1 MATGVSQPHP
11 RGKFR
16 LAYLL
21 LAAAVVAAGVLF
33 FAIQNRSSETSGTS
47 AGAAEVQWGS
57 FQPAGLTQDRI
68 QQIAL
73 HVGSTYRT
81 RGHHQLVA
89 VSASIPPAYQNDLR
103 ITQYV
108 LSYQDKGQTSYQA
121 VPIGSNNVLYEM
133 CGLGPACSIASGKA
147 STDRFRLL
155 RRGALELA
163 LYTFHYTDVGSVVT
177 FLPPKKGER
186 PQFVFLFLRTQFEQ
200 QGLLAKPLD
209 AILAEPTPP
218 PAKAIPAAEAA
229 TIDGITEP
237 DLYRFRYTSDQQG
250 GVLLVFDPPG
260 GQ

>member
-1 MATGVSQPHP
+1 VAGGVSSYSG
-11 RGKFR
+11 RFG
-16 LAYLL
+16 LGYAVLGVV
-21 LAAAVVAAGVLF
+21 AVVAVVALVVLLS
-33 FAIQNRSSETSGTS
+33 RSPGATATTSQLEQT
-47 AGAAEVQWGS
+47 WGS
-57 FQPAGLTQDRI
+57 FHPAGLTQDRI

-81 RGHHQLVA
+81 KPKHGHQLVA
-89 VSASIPPAYQNDLR
+89 VSASIPPAYQNNLP

-121 VPIGSNNVLYEM
+121 VPISSNNVLYEM
-133 CGLGPACSIASGKA
+133 CGLGPQCAIAHGKA

-155 RRGALELA
+155 RREALELA

-177 FLPPKKGER
+177 FLPPKKGQQ
-186 PQFVFLFLRTQFEQ
+186 PQYVFLFLRTQFEQ
-200 QGLLAKPLD
+200 QGLLAKPLS

-250 GVLLVFDPPG
+250 GVLLVFDPPAA
-260 GQ
+260 Q

>member
-1 MATGVSQPHP
+1 VAGGVKAHSG
-11 RGKFR
+11 RFG
-16 LAYLL
+16 LAYAA
-21 LAAAVVAAGVLF
+21 LAVFAVLALVALVAVLSRPS
-33 FAIQNRSSETSGTS
+33 ATVVTATSPGETWGT
-47 AGAAEVQWGS
+47 

-81 RGHHQLVA
+81 KDHHQLVA
-89 VSASIPPAYQNDLR
+89 VSASIPPAYQNNLP

-108 LSYQDKGQTSYQA
+108 LSFPDNGRTSYQA

-133 CGLGPACSIASGKA
+133 CGLGPKCSIANGKA
-147 STDRFRLL
+147 SAERGRLL
-155 RRGALELA
+155 RREALELA

-177 FLPPKKGER
+177 FLPPKKGEQ
-186 PQFVFLFLRTQFEQ
+186 PQFVFLFLRTQFAQ
-200 QGLLAKPLD
+200 QGILAKPLD
-209 AILAEPTPP
+209 AILSEPTPP
-218 PAKAIPAAEAA
+218 PAKAIPASEAA
-229 TIDGITEP
+229 TIDGITDQ

>member
-1 MATGVSQPHP
+1 MAAGVSQPHP

-21 LAAAVVAAGVLF
+21 LVLAVVLAGVLF
-33 FAIQNRSSETSGTS
+33 FAVRDSSSDN
-47 AGAAEVQWGS
+47 AGAAGVSQESWGN
-57 FQPAGLTQDRI
+57 FRPAGLTQDRI

-81 RGHHQLVA
+81 KADHQLVS
-89 VSASIPPAYQNDLR
+89 VSASIPPVYQNDLK

-108 LSYQDKGQTSYQA
+108 LSFTDGGQTNYQA
-121 VPIGSNNVLYEM
+121 VPIGANNVLYEM
-133 CGLGPACSIASGKA
+133 CGLGPQCAIRTGKA
-147 STDRFRLL
+147 STARFRLL
-155 RRGALELA
+155 RREALELA

-186 PQFVFLFLRTQFEQ
+186 PQFVFLFLRSQFEE
-200 QGLLAKPLD
+200 QGILAKPLG

-218 PAKAIPAAEAA
+218 PAAEMSAAEAA

-250 GVLLVFDPPG
+250 GVLLVFDPLA

>member
-1 MATGVSQPHP
+1 MAAGVSQPHP

-16 LAYLL
+16 LAYVL
-21 LAAAVVAAGVLF
+21 LAAAVIAAVVLF
-33 FAIQNRSSETSGTS
+33 FAIRGTS
-47 AGAAEVQWGS
+47 SPTVVTSVAAEESWGN

-81 RGHHQLVA
+81 KDHHQLVA
-89 VSASIPPAYQNDLR
+89 VSASIPPAYQNNLP

-108 LSYQDKGQTSYQA
+108 LSFPDNGRTSYQA

-133 CGLGPACSIASGKA
+133 CGLGPKCSIAKGKA
-147 STDRFRLL
+147 STERGRLL
-155 RRGALELA
+155 RREALELA

-177 FLPPKKGER
+177 FLPPKKGEQ

-200 QGLLAKPLD
+200 QGILAKPLD
-209 AILAEPTPP
+209 AILSEATPP
-218 PAKAIPAAEAA
+218 PAKAIPASEAA
-229 TIDGITEP
+229 TIDGITEQ
-237 DLYRFRYTSDQQG
+237 DLYRYRYTSDQQG

>member
-1 MATGVSQPHP
+1 MAAGLSQQHP

-21 LAAAVVAAGVLF
+21 LVAAVVAAAVLF
-33 FAIQNRSSETSGTS
+33 LAIENRSSTPGETSAA
-47 AGAAEVQWGS
+47 AGETWGN

-73 HVGSTYRT
+73 HVGASYRT
-81 RGHHQLVA
+81 AKHHQLVA
-89 VSASIPPAYQNDLR
+89 VSASIPPVYQNDLK

-108 LSYQDKGQTSYQA
+108 LSYNDGGQVNYQA

-133 CGLGPACSIASGKA
+133 CGLGPKCAINSGKA
-147 STDRFRLL
+147 TQDRGRLL
-155 RRGALELA
+155 RREALELA

-177 FLPPKKGER
+177 FLPPKKGEQ
-186 PQFVFLFLRTQFEQ
+186 PQFVFLFLRTQFVA
-200 QGLLAKPLD
+200 QGILAKPLD
-209 AILAEPTPP
+209 AILSEPTPP
-218 PAKAIPAAEAA
+218 PAASISAAEAA

-250 GVLLVFDPPG
+250 GVLLVFDPLV

>member
-1 MATGVSQPHP
+1 MSPHS
-11 RGKFR
+11 GKFG
-16 LAYLL
+16 LAYAALG
-21 LAAAVVAAGVLF
+21 AAAVI
-33 FAIQNRSSETSGTS
+33 AIGAFVILLGRSSDATTTP
-47 AGAAEVQWGS
+47 AAADATWGN
-57 FQPAGLTQDRI
+57 FRPAGLTQDRI

-81 RGHHQLVA
+81 KADRQLVS
-89 VSASIPPAYQNDLR
+89 VSASIPPVYQNDLK

-108 LSYQDKGQTSYQA
+108 LSYNDGGQTNYQA
-121 VPIGSNNVLYEM
+121 VPIGANNVLYEM
-133 CGLGPACSIASGKA
+133 CGLGPQCAIRTGKA
-147 STDRFRLL
+147 STARFRLL
-155 RRGALELA
+155 RREALELA

-186 PQFVFLFLRTQFEQ
+186 PQFVFLFLRSQFEE
-200 QGLLAKPLD
+200 QGILAKPLG

-218 PAKAIPAAEAA
+218 AAAAMSAAEAA

-250 GVLLVFDPPG
+250 GVLLVFDPLA

>member
-1 MATGVSQPHP
+1 VSQSHP

-16 LAYLL
+16 LAYVL
-21 LAAAVVAAGVLF
+21 LAVAAVLAAVLFLTVRGGSSQKNAAG
-33 FAIQNRSSETSGTS
+33 AGTIDES
-47 AGAAEVQWGS
+47 WGN

-81 RGHHQLVA
+81 KGHHQLVA
-89 VSASIPPAYQNDLR
+89 VSASIPPAYQNNLP

-121 VPIGSNNVLYEM
+121 VPISSNNVLYEM
-133 CGLGPACSIASGKA
+133 CGLGPQCAIAQGKA

-155 RRGALELA
+155 RREALELA

-177 FLPPKKGER
+177 FLPPKKGQQ
-186 PQFVFLFLRTQFEQ
+186 PQYVFLFLRTRFEQ
-200 QGLLAKPLD
+200 QGLLAKPLN
-209 AILAEPTPP
+209 AILTESTPP

-250 GVLLVFDPPG
+250 GVLLVFDPPAV
-260 GQ
+260 Q

>member
-1 MATGVSQPHP
+1 VAGGVKSHSG
-11 RGKFR
+11 RFG
-16 LAYLL
+16 LAYAA
-21 LAAAVVAAGVLF
+21 LAVFAVLALVALVAVLSRPS
-33 FAIQNRSSETSGTS
+33 ATVVTATSPGET
-47 AGAAEVQWGS
+47 WGN

-81 RGHHQLVA
+81 KDHHQLVA
-89 VSASIPPAYQNDLR
+89 VSASIPPAYQNNLP

-108 LSYQDKGQTSYQA
+108 LSFPDNGRTSYQA

-133 CGLGPACSIASGKA
+133 CGLGPKCSIANGKA
-147 STDRFRLL
+147 STERGRLL
-155 RRGALELA
+155 RREALELA

-177 FLPPKKGER
+177 FLPPKKGEQ
-186 PQFVFLFLRTQFEQ
+186 PQFVFLFLRTQFAQ
-200 QGLLAKPLD
+200 QGILAKPLD
-209 AILAEPTPP
+209 AILSEPTPP
-218 PAKAIPAAEAA
+218 PATAIPASEAA
-229 TIDGITEP
+229 TIDGITEQ

>member
-16 LAYLL
+16 VAYLV
-21 LAAAVVAAGVLF
+21 LAVAVVVAGVLF
-33 FAIQNRSSETSGTS
+33 FVMHDRSSQTAGTS
-47 AGAAEVQWGS
+47 IAAEETWGT
-57 FQPAGLTQDRI
+57 FHPAGLTQDRV

-81 RGHHQLVA
+81 TGHHQLVA
-89 VSASIPPAYQNDLR
+89 VSASIPPAYQNNLP

-108 LSYQDKGQTSYQA
+108 LSFQNNGQTSYQA
-121 VPIGSNNVLYEM
+121 IPISSNNVLYEM
-133 CGLGPACSIASGKA
+133 CGLGPQCSIASGKA

-155 RRGALELA
+155 RREALELA
-163 LYTFHYTDVGSVVT
+163 LYTFHYTGVGSVVT

-186 PQFVFLFLRTQFEQ
+186 AQYVFLFLRTQFEQ

-209 AILAEPTPP
+209 AILSESKPP
-218 PAKAIPAAEAA
+218 PATAIPAAEAA

-250 GVLLVFDPPG
+250 GVLLVFDPPAA
-260 GQ
+260 Q

>member
-1 MATGVSQPHP
+1 VSQPHP

-16 LAYLL
+16 VAYLV
-21 LAAAVVAAGVLF
+21 LAVAVVVAGVLF
-33 FAIQNRSSETSGTS
+33 LVMHDRPAQTAGTS
-47 AGAAEVQWGS
+47 VAAEETWGT

-81 RGHHQLVA
+81 KGHHQLVA
-89 VSASIPPAYQNDLR
+89 VSASIPPAYQNNLP

-108 LSYQDKGQTSYQA
+108 LSFQNNGQTSYQA
-121 VPIGSNNVLYEM
+121 IPIGANNVLYEM
-133 CGLGPACSIASGKA
+133 CGLGPQCSIASGKA

-155 RRGALELA
+155 RREALELA

-186 PQFVFLFLRTQFEQ
+186 PQFVFLFLRTAFEQ
-200 QGLLAKPLD
+200 QGLLAKPLS
-209 AILAEPTPP
+209 AILSEPTPP
-218 PAKAIPAAEAA
+218 PAAAIPAAEAA

-250 GVLLVFDPPG
+250 GVLLVFDPPAL
-260 GQ
+260 Q

>member
-1 MATGVSQPHP
+1 VARGVSSHSG
-11 RGKFR
+11 RFG
-16 LAYLL
+16 LGYAVLG
-21 LAAAVVAAGVLF
+21 AVAVVAIAALVILLG
-33 FAIQNRSSETSGTS
+33 RSAKPTVTT
-47 AGAAEVQWGS
+47 AAAEVQWGD
-57 FQPAGLTQDRI
+57 FQPAGLTQSRI
-68 QQIAL
+68 EQIAL

-81 RGHHQLVA
+81 KDHHQLVA
-89 VSASIPPAYQNDLR
+89 VSPSIPPAYQNNLP

-108 LSYQDKGQTSYQA
+108 LSFQENGQTTYQA
-121 VPIGSNNVLYEM
+121 IPISSNNVLYEM
-133 CGLGPACSIASGKA
+133 CGLGPQCSIATGKA

-155 RRGALELA
+155 RREALELA
-163 LYTFHYTDVGSVVT
+163 LYTFHYTGVGSVVT

-186 PQFVFLFLRTQFEQ
+186 AQYVFLFLRTQFEQ

-209 AILAEPTPP
+209 AILSESKPP
-218 PAKAIPAAEAA
+218 PATAIPAAEAA

>member
-1 MATGVSQPHP
+1 MAAGVSQPHP

-16 LAYLL
+16 LAYML
-21 LAAAVVAAGVLF
+21 LAAAIVAAGVLF
-33 FAIQNRSSETSGTS
+33 FVVRDTSSDTAATSVATEE
-47 AGAAEVQWGS
+47 AWGN

-81 RGHHQLVA
+81 KGHHQLVA
-89 VSASIPPAYQNDLR
+89 VSASIPPAYQNNLP

-108 LSYQDKGQTSYQA
+108 LSFQDKGQTSYQA

-133 CGLGPACSIASGKA
+133 CGLGPKCSIASGKA
-147 STDRFRLL
+147 STERGRLL
-155 RRGALELA
+155 RREALELA

-177 FLPPKKGER
+177 FLPPKKGEQ
-186 PQFVFLFLRTQFEQ
+186 PQYVFLFLRTQFEQ
-200 QGLLAKPLD
+200 QGLLAKPLE
-209 AILAEPTPP
+209 AILSESTPP
-218 PAKAIPAAEAA
+218 PATAIPASEAA

-237 DLYRFRYTSDQQG
+237 DLYRYRYTSDQQG

>member
-1 MATGVSQPHP
+1 MAAGVSQTHP

-21 LAAAVVAAGVLF
+21 LAAAVVVAGVLF
-33 FAIQNRSSETSGTS
+33 FVIDGSSSNTSRTQL
-47 AGAAEVQWGS
+47 AAEDSWGS

-81 RGHHQLVA
+81 TGHHQLVA
-89 VSASIPPAYQNDLR
+89 VSASIPPAYQNNLP

-108 LSYQDKGQTSYQA
+108 LSFPDNGQTSYQA

-133 CGLGPACSIASGKA
+133 CGLGPKCSIADGKA
-147 STDRFRLL
+147 STERGRLL
-155 RRGALELA
+155 RREALELA
-163 LYTFHYTDVGSVVT
+163 LYTFHYTNVGSVVT

-218 PAKAIPAAEAA
+218 PAKAIPASEAA

-237 DLYRFRYTSDQQG
+237 DLYRYRYTSDQQG

>member
-1 MATGVSQPHP
+1 VAGRVSSYSG
-11 RGKFR
+11 RFG
-16 LAYLL
+16 LGYAVLG
-21 LAAAVVAAGVLF
+21 AVAVVAVVALVVLLS
-33 FAIQNRSSETSGTS
+33 RS
-47 AGAAEVQWGS
+47 AGATATTSPVEQAWGG

-73 HVGSTYRT
+73 HVASTYRT
-81 RGHHQLVA
+81 KPKHGHQLVA
-89 VSASIPPAYQNDLR
+89 VSASIPPAYQNNLP

-108 LSYQDKGQTSYQA
+108 LSYQDKGQTS
-121 VPIGSNNVLYEM
+121 SNNVLYEM
-133 CGLGPACSIASGKA
+133 CGLGPQCAIARGKA

-155 RRGALELA
+155 RREALELA

-177 FLPPKKGER
+177 FLPPRKGQR
-186 PQFVFLFLRTQFEQ
+186 PQYVFLFLRTQFDH
-200 QGLLAKPLD
+200 QGLLAKPLN

-250 GVLLVFDPPG
+250 GVLLVFDPPA

>member
-1 MATGVSQPHP
+1 MATGVSQTHP
-11 RGKFR
+11 RGRFR

-21 LAAAVVAAGVLF
+21 LAAAVVVAGVLF
-33 FAIQNRSSETSGTS
+33 FVIDGSSSNTSGRQL
-47 AGAAEVQWGS
+47 AGEDSWGS

-81 RGHHQLVA
+81 TGHHQLVA
-89 VSASIPPAYQNDLR
+89 VSASIPPAYQNNLP

-108 LSYQDKGQTSYQA
+108 LSFPDNGQTSYQA
-121 VPIGSNNVLYEM
+121 VPIGANNVLYEM
-133 CGLGPACSIASGKA
+133 CGLGPKCSIADGKA
-147 STDRFRLL
+147 STERGRLL
-155 RRGALELA
+155 RREALELA

-218 PAKAIPAAEAA
+218 PAKAIPASEAA

-237 DLYRFRYTSDQQG
+237 DLYRYRYTSDQQG